1 MIVTFPS
8 VKKKKGE
15 KKKEKKKKGK
25 GKKRRGEKK
34 DTPSAPY
41 RASSPDPVAF
51 EIARDRARRQGQA
64 EILHF
69 S

>member
-8 VKKKKGE
+8 VKKRG
-15 KKKEKKKKGK
+15 KEKKRKRKGK
-25 GKKRRGEKK
+25 ERKGGRKKRY
-34 DTPSAPY
+34 AICAHC
-41 RASSPDPVAF
+41 ASSPDPVAF
-51 EIARDRARRQGQA
+51 EIARDCARRQGQA